1 MLHTLVNVNDA
12 GQKVL
17 PDASNA
23 ARDFTPYFTLLIIK
37 ILLSFR

>member
-1 MLHTLVNVNDA
+1 MLHALSN
-12 GQKVL
+12 GIKIL

-37 ILLSFR
+37 ILLFLRRPE